1 MLSSSGLTSI
11 TIRALPISTL
21 SLDRL
26 QHILTSNS
34 ETLASVSLSFPAAH
48 PAILPLTPLTL
59 AALNSLSLSGHHLLV
74 NLLDTLILPSLES
87 LNLTLD
93 LSRNPDPL
101 EETITSLLLR
111 SHTPPLT
118 SLTLAH
124 GTNNFFYA
132 TPGPGNGAF
141 APWSFLNQL
150 HSLTHL
156 TVTHS
161 AVEPLLV
168 LLAGPDEENN
178 NEWLC
183 PELTVLTLRLCH
195 PQGDGVAKLVT
206 LVEARNPDLA
216 NGHAPVVTV
225 QGVVPTRLKSLEL
238 NDCLTVGVDV
248 LGWLKSRVEE
258 VIVIEPAYERCVIGS
273 GTFLDGLVVD

>member
-1 MLSSSGLTSI
+1 MLSSSGLTEI

-34 ETLASVSLSFPAAH
+34 ETLASVSLSFPTAH

-59 AALNSLSLSGHHLLV
+59 TSLHTLSLSGHHLLAG
-74 NLLDTLILPSLES
+74 LLDTLILPSLGS

-101 EETITSLLLR
+101 EETITSLLAR
-111 SHTPPLT
+111 SHTPPLA

-124 GTNNFFYA
+124 GANNFFYA

-141 APWSFLNQL
+141 APWSFLSQMQM
-150 HSLTHL
+150 LTHL

-168 LLAGPDEENN
+168 LLAAPDEENS

-183 PELTVLTLRLCH
+183 PELMVLTLRMCH
-195 PQGDGVAKLVT
+195 PQGDGVAKLVS
-206 LVEARNPDLA
+206 LVEARNPDLGD
-216 NGHAPVVTV
+216 GHVPVVAV
-225 QGVVPTRLKSLEL
+225 GVVPTRLKSLEL

-248 LGWLKSRVEE
+248 LGWLKSRVED
-258 VIVIEPAYERCVIGS
+258 VIVIEPAYERRMMSRSPSYGW
-273 GTFLDGLVVD
+273 